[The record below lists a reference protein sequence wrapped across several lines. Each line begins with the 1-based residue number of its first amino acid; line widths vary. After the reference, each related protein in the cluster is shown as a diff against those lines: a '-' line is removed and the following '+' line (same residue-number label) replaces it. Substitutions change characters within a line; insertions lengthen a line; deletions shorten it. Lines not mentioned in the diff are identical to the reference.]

1 MKEEKE
7 EIKEKEG
14 KGKRGRKRS
23 NEIKGRKEEMKKERE
38 GRRNI
43 LKNIKI
49 SHTHGK
55 LTPHSVLLKGL
66 FHTEKTHQVHRV
78 D

>member
-49 SHTHGK
+49 FYIYGK
-55 LTPHSVLLKGL
+55 LILYFVLLKG
-66 FHTEKTHQVHRV
+66 FFYIEKIY
-78 D
+78 